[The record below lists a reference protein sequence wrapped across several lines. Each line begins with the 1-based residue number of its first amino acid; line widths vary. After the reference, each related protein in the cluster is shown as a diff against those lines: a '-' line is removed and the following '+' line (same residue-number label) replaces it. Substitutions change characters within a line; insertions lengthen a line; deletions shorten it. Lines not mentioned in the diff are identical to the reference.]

1 VFAKNR
7 LKFGLLNFLL
17 FIAVQSYN
25 HLSIKQMFLKK
36 LFVFLFILFSC
47 VLKNTYGQGNNLKLG
62 VADKDFEQKKYA
74 EAYQNYEDILNAQHQ
89 YSESMLLKMAFI
101 KEKENDIA
109 ATLYYLHL
117 YYSKTTNEKVLQKIV
132 DIAEANKYKG
142 HKPSDI
148 QFLFFLFE
156 QYLVFIL
163 PVLLGLVFGLG
174 AILFVRSR
182 QGLDILF
189 PTILLSLIALF
200 FLYLYDFGK
209 PSPAAIVKNAKAIA
223 MDSPSA
229 GALQIDILEKGMY
242 VQVLDKKDIWYK
254 IAYGDKTVFVRESN
268 LWVIP

>member
-1 VFAKNR
+1 
-7 LKFGLLNFLL
+7 
-17 FIAVQSYN
+17 
-25 HLSIKQMFLKK
+25 
-36 LFVFLFILFSC
+36 
-47 VLKNTYGQGNNLKLG
+47 
-62 VADKDFEQKKYA
+62 
-74 EAYQNYEDILNAQHQ
+74 
-89 YSESMLLKMAFI
+89 
-101 KEKENDIA
+101 
-109 ATLYYLHL
+109 
-117 YYSKTTNEKVLQKIV
+117 
-132 DIAEANKYKG
+132 
-142 HKPSDI
+142 
-148 QFLFFLFE
+148 LFE

-229 GALQIDILEKGMY
+229 GALQIDILEKGTY